1 MAKRGGSR
9 ISAGRMKKYEKRM
22 KKIFFTFLDSVILLS
37 FTLSVYF
44 TYFQD
49 YTRTILFLS
58 IGCLLLM
65 FFIVR
70 GVLKST
76 KNPILTSPF

>member
-1 MAKRGGSR
+1 MAKRGGVFRNAPR
-9 ISAGRMKKYEKRM
+9 IGSEKYIKVMKKL
-22 KKIFFTFLDSVILLS
+22 FFTFLDSLILLS
-37 FTLSVYF
+37 FALSVYF

-49 YTRTILFLS
+49 YTRTILFMA

-70 GVLKST
+70 GILKTAKST
-76 KNPILTSPF
+76 FFS